1 MGKQMPVELEV
12 SDPIK
17 IELDPDL
24 CVIRDMQ
31 GGNRLVIESKVS
43 EAELENLARDCIDE
57 LETTH
62 FIARFLGQVGGW
74 NREWY
79 LLQRVHTII
88 LLLGHGRFHE
98 AIASTEEKWEREF
111 AKAKEIEKNLQPC
124 KRCGAKR
131 DYYDYAC
138 PGIPDGYCKECDP
151 ANNQPDNRSDLGGLQ
166 MGGRESAA
174 N

>member
-1 MGKQMPVELEV
+1 MEKQIPVELEV
-12 SDPIK
+12 SDPIE

-43 EAELENLARDCIDE
+43 KSELENLARDCMDILGNIYFTQKFYKQYGYYREEMYLNRRMDTIVVL
-57 LETTH
+57 LE
-62 FIARFLGQVGGW
+62 
-74 NREWY
+74 
-79 LLQRVHTII
+79 
-88 LLLGHGRFHE
+88 HE
-98 AIASTEEKWEREF
+98 GFRAAIASTEEKWEKTFTE
-111 AKAKEIEKNLQPC
+111 AEEIEKNLEPC
-124 KRCGAKR
+124 KSCGAKR

-151 ANNQPDNRSDLGGLQ
+151 ANDQPDNRSDLGGLQ

>member
-12 SDPIK
+12 SDPIE

-24 CVIRDMQ
+24 CVIKDMQ
-31 GGNRLVIESKVS
+31 GKNRVVIQSKVS
-43 EAELENLARDCIDE
+43 TSALENLARDCIDE

-88 LLLGHGRFHE
+88 ILLGHGRFHE

-111 AKAKEIEKNLQPC
+111 AEAAEIEGNLEAC
-124 KRCGAKR
+124 KGCGRKR
-131 DYYDYAC
+131 VYYDYAA
-138 PGIPDGYCKECDP
+138 PGIPDGYCHECDP
-151 ANNQPDNRSDLGGLQ
+151 AMAQSDDRSELKG
-166 MGGRESAA
+166 AA